1 MEFNEKL
8 QQLRIGKN
16 LTQQQ
21 LAEQLYVSRTAI
33 SKWESGKGYP
43 NIESLKCISRCFSI
57 TIDEL
62 LSSEELITLAEA
74 ENHSNVNRIHNIISG
89 IIDVLAIALIVLPI
103 YGEPQGSHF
112 YHVNLLSITHLSNI
126 DIGIYWAIYL
136 LIIGFGI
143 ARLAFIFLGK
153 ERLCGIIS
161 KASAAT
167 GAAAI
172 CLFAAAREPYVTI
185 LIFVFC
191 SKIFFYYSSKA
202 GQNSHTS
209 LKTSLDTIGVGAFST
224 DGRFLCSGLHG

>member
-8 QQLRIGKN
+8 RQLRIGKN
-16 LTQQQ
+16 LTQEQ

-33 SKWESGKGYP
+33 SKWEGGKGYP
-43 NIESLKCISRCFSI
+43 NIESLKCISRFFSI

-74 ENHSNVNRIHNIISG
+74 ENHSNVNRIHDIISG
-89 IIDVLAIALIVLPI
+89 IIDVLAVALIVLPI

-185 LIFVFC
+185 LLFLFFAV
-191 SKIFFYYSSKA
+191 KIFLLLQQSRTK
-202 GQNSHTS
+202 
-209 LKTSLDTIGVGAFST
+209 
-224 DGRFLCSGLHG
+224 